1 MTTLIFQ
8 LNKKMLLCIATGIFC
23 AVMLGFSMN
32 WIEQFQKEAAYREYQ
47 YNTGS
52 YIAYFS
58 GELSRQ
64 DIDTIASDAHVSQ
77 CGIVTYYK
85 KIFEGSGKDIWLRG
99 ANENYMLRNST
110 VLEGALPEAEHE
122 LIAQQWVL
130 EAIGVEPKSGQVI
143 TLPLEDENG
152 NQVTEEFIVSGV
164 LENSAYAKENGLT
177 EIFVPYDDTKQQ
189 YPIVNLDIKEG
200 YDLLG
205 SLQSIQEK
213 LTSKGAFYEY
223 SNEAGAMRVQRT
235 ALTGRQLG
243 KSLFAAGL
251 LLFYF
256 FCIYRLSEEQF
267 MQNTA
272 KLRMC
277 GFSIRRILT
286 TVLKLFFIIYIIFG
300 LLGLAA
306 GKLCVHI
313 LMTKTHLDKI
323 RFTFWGEKIAIAPKL
338 FLPTLLL
345 TMLFSF
351 AVLLLLFAWV
361 SFKSTRGTILEQFRY
376 GERAKR
382 KSCRMKKTVGR
393 KKLLSFRTEW
403 VSIALLCLAQV
414 LFLSVSYWQ
423 QANERMTA
431 HEVFSQCKNGDFQ
444 VLGYQSENI
453 SNGATKEQLEAV
465 EQLAGTV
472 RVETAAVLPVRVKL
486 ENGVTA
492 AADYYKM
499 YNEYAKDTYYKEFIG
514 TEPESGDIVYKS
526 SLMGYNNAALERL
539 SDYVTDGHIDLQ
551 EMQSSN
557 TAVLFVPQYME
568 GKYRQRFYR
577 NAKPVMDYKVGD
589 CVTVKIRDN
598 YTENMEQYWA
608 MEDAVGSHEE
618 TFEIAAIV
626 YYPYL
631 PNTSAMGLVNPDV
644 IISSKRMEQ
653 LTGQQVCRV
662 VNIQTDCGENA
673 QQYAEK
679 LNGIFSSV
687 GGTSVNDLLSAR
699 TQQQMRSRIYALVG
713 LLWSLLLGIG
723 FASCGVI
730 GVKHQLLQRKR
741 DLALCR
747 MVGFSKRTL
756 QSEAKGEAVFYVVW
770 ISLLTVGIAFVL
782 QRVMFIRSGMQVMG
796 LSFWGN
802 EALKGVLLFVTF
814 FTIEGLFVRN
824 TRRML
829 RGEIMA
835 GYREE

>member
-8 LNKKMLLCIATGIFC
+8 LNKKMLLCIAVGIFC

-85 KIFEGSGKDIWLRG
+85 KIFEGNGKDIWLRG

-110 VLEGALPEAEHE
+110 VLEGALPKAEHE

-143 TLPLEDENG
+143 ILPLEDENG

-164 LENSAYAKENGLT
+164 LENSVYAKENGLT

-200 YDLLG
+200 YDLLE

-213 LTSKGAFYEY
+213 LTSKEVFYEY

-286 TVLKLFFIIYIIFG
+286 TVLKLLFIIYIVFG

-351 AVLLLLFAWV
+351 AVFLLFFAWV
-361 SFKSTRGTILEQFRY
+361 SFKSTRGTILEQLRY

-431 HEVFSQCKNGDFQ
+431 HEVFSQCQNGDFQ

-453 SNGATKEQLEAV
+453 SNGATKEQLA
-465 EQLAGTV
+465 
-472 RVETAAVLPVRVKL
+472 
-486 ENGVTA
+486 
-492 AADYYKM
+492 
-499 YNEYAKDTYYKEFIG
+499 
-514 TEPESGDIVYKS
+514 
-526 SLMGYNNAALERL
+526 
-539 SDYVTDGHIDLQ
+539 
-551 EMQSSN
+551 
-557 TAVLFVPQYME
+557 AVLFVPQYME

-577 NAKPVMDYKVGD
+577 NAKQVMDYKVGD

-598 YTENMEQYWA
+598 YTETMEQYWA

-673 QQYAEK
+673 QQYAEE

-687 GGTSVNDLLSAR
+687 GGITVNDLLSAR

-713 LLWSLLLGIG
+713 FLWSLLLGIG

-756 QSEAKGEAVFYVVW
+756 QSEAKGEAVFYSVW

-814 FTIEGLFVRN
+814 FTIEGLFVVN